1 MSVLSGP
8 EGNDLTTVPDLI
20 CSLCKSPV
28 AFVESNKFACKCYTW
43 RLIYDKPVKNAEEI
57 IKGVSQ

>member
-8 EGNDLTTVPDLI
+8 EGNDLTTVPGLI

-28 AFVESNKFACKCYTW
+28 AFVKDNQFSCNCHTW
-43 RLIYDKPVKNAEEI
+43 RLCYHKPINKEAC
-57 IKGVSQ
+57 Q